1 MIFEVFFSKNEY
13 LENALALLFGV
24 QRFSF
29 VRIGVQRFSF
39 VRIGVQRFSFV
50 CPKNAQS

>member
-1 MIFEVFFSKNEY
+1 MINGNYS
-13 LENALALLFGV
+13 ALKCDWYPTLTLLFGV

-39 VRIGVQRFSFV
+39 VRIGIQH
-50 CPKNAQS
+50 